1 MKPARQL
8 LVVDDELDVREML
21 AVLLTRHG
29 FEVRTAAGG
38 MEALVLAQEKLPD
51 LILLDIMMHDMD
63 GWEVLKLLQLDEAT
77 QRVPVVILSAR
88 AEPRDRIRGLQEG
101 AVDYLA
107 KPVAI
112 EEVVARIESIL
123 GEGRAENP

>member
-1 MKPARQL
+1 
-8 LVVDDELDVREML
+8 
-21 AVLLTRHG
+21 
-29 FEVRTAAGG
+29 
-38 MEALVLAQEKLPD
+38 
-51 LILLDIMMHDMD
+51 
-63 GWEVLKLLQLDEAT
+63 LQLDEAT

>member
-1 MKPARQL
+1 MNG
-8 LVVDDELDVREML
+8 LDAL
-21 AVLLTRHG
+21 DAVQKSR
-29 FEVRTAAGG
+29 
-38 MEALVLAQEKLPD
+38 PD

>member
-1 MKPARQL
+1 
-8 LVVDDELDVREML
+8 VVDDELDVREML

-38 MEALVLAQEKLPD
+38 MEALVLAQERLPD

>member
-38 MEALVLAQEKLPD
+38 MEALVLAQERLPD